1 MAGLE
6 AKLEKE
12 TAHWRSTESE
22 ATASK
27 STLPRGSQMIH
38 LIPSTAS
45 GDDIHLR
52 SSLGTQFPEFPPGAK
67 LSRKVNVQ
75 HRVE

>member
-12 TAHWRSTESE
+12 TAHWRSRESE

-27 STLPRGSQMIH
+27 STSPRGSQRIH

-45 GDDIHLR
+45 SDDIHLR
-52 SSLGTQFPEFPPGAK
+52 SSLGTQLPDFPPGAQ